1 MKQLR
6 KMNRGAADTAPAGTK
21 EIPHTG
27 AHRLKQL
34 VTKIR
39 RGSQQIT
46 ERENRNQLLKRG
58 TLPMSWTEP
67 KKMNLLLAKV

>member
-6 KMNRGAADTAPAGTK
+6 KMNRGAGDTAPAGMK
-21 EIPHTG
+21 EIPHSG

-39 RGSQQIT
+39 HGSQQIT
-46 ERENRNQLLKRG
+46 ERENRNQLLKQG
-58 TLPMSWTEP
+58 TLPRSRTEP
-67 KKMNLLLAKV
+67 KKMKLLLAKI